1 MQFYS
6 AKVRLSGSTM
16 NEVRDVFSAP
26 QILIMQYMHGVE
38 AITEIKLAHS
48 EKLNMGEY
56 KNTLRAMYDPAL
68 VKREQSI
75 DKIFGALGQ
84 LPTKLP
90 DDLLEMNGIIDEDDV
105 VAVAKAATKADKNAQ
120 SSHQPQN
127 TLEEQRLEN
136 LVDESQVNMDDI
148 ME

>member
-1 MQFYS
+1 MQYYS

-16 NEVRDVFSAP
+16 NEVRDVYTAP
-26 QILIMQYMHGVE
+26 QILIMQYMHGVD
-38 AITEIKLAHS
+38 AITEIKFVKE
-48 EKLNMGEY
+48 EKMNLRDY
-56 KNTLRAMYDPAL
+56 KEQLRGMYDAAL

-90 DDLLEMNGIIDEDDV
+90 EDMLEMHGIIDEDDV
-105 VAVAKAATKADKNAQ
+105 IAVAKSVTKSDKSTQ
-120 SSHQPQN
+120 SAYPPKNDLETQRIDRVVPQN
-127 TLEEQRLEN
+127 E
-136 LVDESQVNMDDI
+136 VNMDDL

>member
-6 AKVRLSGSTM
+6 AKVRLSGNTM

-26 QILIMQYMHGVE
+26 QILIMQYMHGVD
-38 AITEIKLAHS
+38 AITDIKPERV
-48 EKLNMGEY
+48 EKLNMREY
-56 KNTLRAMYDPAL
+56 KDTLRAMYDPAL
-68 VKREQSI
+68 VKREQSV

-105 VAVAKAATKADKNAQ
+105 IAVAKAATKSDKNAQ
-120 SSHQPQN
+120 SNHQPQTQVEADRLD
-127 TLEEQRLEN
+127 TLVPQN
-136 LVDESQVNMDDI
+136 KINMDDI